1 MNLTTEGWSYC
12 QNQASDYRYMLES
25 FEKGEVMRAR
35 SVENTAGG
43 KGLHVANVLHALGAN
58 AVVGANQT
66 TEYITLEYLDELQNE
81 MLEAAEKLEFERA
94 AYLRDRINALREK
107 IGTKTTVF
115 EFDQEQKKKGRGR
128 GRGGASRS
136 RIPKPER

>member
-1 MNLTTEGWSYC
+1 MAL
-12 QNQASDYRYMLES
+12 
-25 FEKGEVMRAR
+25 FPR
-35 SVENTAGG
+35 SVKEGVDAE
-43 KGLHVANVLHALGAN
+43 AAARERAN

-115 EFDQEQKKKGRGR
+115 EFDQAQKKKGRGR